1 MHYISKAEQWA
12 IGLYPDNKENCNY
25 KLSDY
30 TIVEEYNDGYIVFNS
45 ITWSMYY
52 LSKDEYGNVL
62 SNDTLIKNKVVVD
75 DSIYEYDIAE
85 QAYLKRSSR
94 TNTRMYDTINSY
106 VVFTTNTCNAHCPY
120 CYENTKIGSMSL
132 ETAEKF
138 VNFAIKHKKDGKNL
152 SILWFGGEPLK
163 NIPIINYISGRL
175 KNENIQFS
183 SKMISNCSLFT
194 PDLLDNAINIWNL
207 KQLQVTFDGPEEM
220 YNHIKNYDNINGSA
234 FKVVLDN
241 IENILQK
248 SNIKVVIRI
257 NVSHSNI
264 DSIQELIDCL
274 NDRLISYS
282 NLSYDTKILYQILNN
297 AELLKKDDFETKFCE
312 FVDRNFPDENR
323 YLIKKRDLMKCMA
336 DMCGCVAVSPNGIF
350 HNCEHISNDNIIGNI
365 EEGITGTTTI
375 EKTLDKGGKH
385 LNICKENK
393 CKLMPICHLVHF
405 CEAAPR
411 CTDKEFIKHENNS
424 FIKCLKLTT
433 EYYFKKLEEI
443 KTETI

>member
-12 IGLYPDNKENCNY
+12 IDLYPDNKENCNY

-52 LSKDEYGNVL
+52 LSKEEYGNVL

-138 VNFAIKHKKDGKNL
+138 VNFAIKHKKEGKNL

-194 PDLLDNAINIWNL
+194 QIC
-207 KQLQVTFDGPEEM
+207 
-220 YNHIKNYDNINGSA
+220 
-234 FKVVLDN
+234 
-241 IENILQK
+241 
-248 SNIKVVIRI
+248 
-257 NVSHSNI
+257 
-264 DSIQELIDCL
+264 LI
-274 NDRLISYS
+274 
-282 NLSYDTKILYQILNN
+282 TQ
-297 AELLKKDDFETKFCE
+297 
-312 FVDRNFPDENR
+312 
-323 YLIKKRDLMKCMA
+323 
-336 DMCGCVAVSPNGIF
+336 
-350 HNCEHISNDNIIGNI
+350 
-365 EEGITGTTTI
+365 
-375 EKTLDKGGKH
+375 
-385 LNICKENK
+385 
-393 CKLMPICHLVHF
+393 
-405 CEAAPR
+405 
-411 CTDKEFIKHENNS
+411 
-424 FIKCLKLTT
+424 
-433 EYYFKKLEEI
+433 
-443 KTETI
+443 